1 MSTMSMLTGSRN
13 KSEIYSGFKSELVEI
28 KEKVEEVGEAG
39 LSEDDHSDGKLLG
52 QFGESLHYETD
63 EEEKYDA
70 KVGEDFLLGPR
81 LPHKEQLGPLLP
93 LKQQL
98 EKDQEDESL
107 RRWKEQ
113 LLGSLDIDSIGER
126 LEPDVKILSLSIL
139 SRGRADLILPIPFA
153 SKSKV
158 SSFTLKEGSRYSLKF
173 CFSVLDNIVSGLTY
187 INTVWKSGVRVDNT
201 RVMLG
206 TFSPKQEPCTY
217 VTKEETTPSG
227 ILARGYYTAR
237 TKFVDDDDRCYLEMN
252 YSFEIRKNW

>member
-1 MSTMSMLTGSRN
+1 MSVLAGSRN
-13 KSEIYSGFKSELVEI
+13 KSEVYSGFKSELGEI
-28 KEKVEEVGEAG
+28 KEIVEEVGEAG
-39 LSEDDHSDGKLLG
+39 LSEDDHSDEKLQR
-52 QFGESLHYETD
+52 QFCESLHYETD

-70 KVGEDFLLGPR
+70 TKVGEDFLLGPL
-81 LPHKEQLGPLLP
+81 LPRKEQLGPLLP
-93 LKQQL
+93 LKEQL
-98 EKDQEDESL
+98 EKDKEDESL

-126 LEPDVKILSLSIL
+126 LEPDVKILNLSIL
-139 SRGRADLILPIPFA
+139 SPGRADLILPIPFA
-153 SKSKV
+153 AKSKV

-206 TFSPKQEPCTY
+206 TFSPQQEPCTY